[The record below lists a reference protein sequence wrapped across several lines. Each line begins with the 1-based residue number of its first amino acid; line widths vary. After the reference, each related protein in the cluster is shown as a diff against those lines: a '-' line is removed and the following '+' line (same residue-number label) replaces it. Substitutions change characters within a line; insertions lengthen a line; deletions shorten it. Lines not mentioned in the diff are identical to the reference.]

1 MFVITTAFALS
12 LLGLSAN
19 TQPINLTAPGVTTIE
34 DDFEMSDL
42 VTDPFPSFNPSA
54 VMAVTSPDV
63 GPISPGQTLSMQLV
77 T

>member
-42 VTDPFPSFNPSA
+42 VTDPFLPSTPPPSWLLPPPMLA
-54 VMAVTSPDV
+54 PSHQVKPFRCNW
-63 GPISPGQTLSMQLV
+63 
-77 T
+77 